1 MQVWLLCPV
10 HRGPYFEGGAE
21 IQEDVKD
28 TLGGGGGA
36 ENRREYGAGRRM
48 SCALAFLCENSLKV

>member
-28 TLGGGGGA
+28 TLGG
-36 ENRREYGAGRRM
+36 AGVQRIEESM
-48 SCALAFLCENSLKV
+48 VQAGE